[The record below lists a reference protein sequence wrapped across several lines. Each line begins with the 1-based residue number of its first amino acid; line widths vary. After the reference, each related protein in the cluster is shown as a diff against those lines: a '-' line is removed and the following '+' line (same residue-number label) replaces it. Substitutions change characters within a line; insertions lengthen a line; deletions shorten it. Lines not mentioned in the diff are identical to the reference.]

1 MTEEERARKR
11 TEKLIPRSDFR
22 EQGQSDGDGQP
33 PSAPRN
39 DPPAQP

>member
-22 EQGQSDGDGQP
+22 EPKQNESEQTP
-33 PSAPRN
+33 PS
-39 DPPAQP
+39 PPPSTPPQP